1 MCYLP
6 IGVIRDGLTHPSI
19 PDGWRWNGLV
29 SDHCPVWAEF
39 YCDRDYD
46 RATGHVTVDDIFID
60 GKQREGWCTIAWG
73 CCIIKLLNSND
84 LFQGKKGESGL
95 NVLTVSSLS
104 WKWKG
109 YLFTQKLSAF
119 NVCWCAPGQMV
130 VRDSGFWGEAKSRC
144 SLRNELLNV
153 WRLLN
158 NWPGARL

>member
-60 GKQREGWCTIAWG
+60 GKQREGWFTIAWG

-95 NVLTVSSLS
+95 NVLTVSSSLFRGNGRVIYLPRS
-104 WKWKG
+104 CRRSTCVGVLQVKWSLETLDFEERLK
-109 YLFTQKLSAF
+109 A
-119 NVCWCAPGQMV
+119 V
-130 VRDSGFWGEAKSRC
+130 VPWEMNYWMCGGS
-144 SLRNELLNV
+144 
-153 WRLLN
+153 
-158 NWPGARL
+158 

>member
-46 RATGHVTVDDIFID
+46 RATDHVTVDDIFID

-95 NVLTVSSLS
+95 NVLTVSSSLFRGNGRVIYLPRS
-104 WKWKG
+104 CRRSTCVGVLQVKWSLETLDFEERLK
-109 YLFTQKLSAF
+109 A
-119 NVCWCAPGQMV
+119 V
-130 VRDSGFWGEAKSRC
+130 VPWEMNYWMCGGS
-144 SLRNELLNV
+144 
-153 WRLLN
+153 
-158 NWPGARL
+158 

>member
-95 NVLTVSSLS
+95 NVLTVSSSLFRGNGRVIYLPRS
-104 WKWKG
+104 CRRSTCVGVLQVKWSLETLDFEERLK
-109 YLFTQKLSAF
+109 A
-119 NVCWCAPGQMV
+119 V
-130 VRDSGFWGEAKSRC
+130 VPWEMNYWMCGGS
-144 SLRNELLNV
+144 
-153 WRLLN
+153 
-158 NWPGARL
+158 